1 MTAPSAAQEV
11 TVTVELKHLALSRAL
26 CVIDLETT
34 GTDVR
39 EDRVVEVAVLTVY
52 PGGKVVPF
60 VRRVNPGRPIPAGAS
75 AVHGITDADVAGAPP
90 FAAIAPDLF
99 AALVGSD
106 LAGFGIVAFD
116 VPLLVN
122 EFVRAGLPFRVG
134 GRAVLD
140 ALALYRRREPRDLT
154 AAVHF
159 YLGADR
165 TSAHAALADAGY
177 ALAVLDAQVGRYG
190 LPPVPSDLHAAVAEV
205 DVGGAFRREPGGGV
219 VFGFGKYRGR
229 PLARVAAEDP
239 SYLRWVL
246 GQSFLDDAIALVRGA
261 LDTAAGKYK

>member
-1 MTAPSAAQEV
+1 M
-11 TVTVELKHLALSRAL
+11 TVELKHLAPTRAL
-26 CVIDLETT
+26 SVIDLETT

-39 EDRVVEVAVLTVY
+39 ADRIVEVAVLTVY
-52 PGGKVVPF
+52 PGGKSVPF
-60 VRRVNPGRPIPAGAS
+60 ARRVNPGRPIPPGAS

-106 LAGFGIVAFD
+106 LAGFGIATFD

-122 EFVRAGLPFRVG
+122 EFARAGLPFRVG

-140 ALALYRRREPRDLT
+140 ALAVYRRHESRDLS
-154 AAVHF
+154 AAVRF
-159 YLGADR
+159 YLGTDR

-190 LPPVPSDLHAAVAEV
+190 LPPVPADLHAAVAQV
-205 DVGGAFRREPGGGV
+205 DVGGAFRRDPGGAV

-229 PLARVAAEDP
+229 PLARIATEDP
-239 SYLRWVL
+239 GYLRWVL
-246 GQSFLDDAIALVRGA
+246 GQSFLDDALALVRGA
-261 LDTAAGKYK
+261 LDAARAGAK

>member
-1 MTAPSAAQEV
+1 M
-11 TVTVELKHLALSRAL
+11 TVELKHLALTRAL
-26 CVIDLETT
+26 SVIDLETT

-39 EDRVVEVAVLTVY
+39 ADRIVEVAVLTVY
-52 PGGKVVPF
+52 PDGAMIPF
-60 VRRVNPGRPIPAGAS
+60 ARRVNPGRPIPAGAS
-75 AVHGITDADVAGAPP
+75 AVHGITDADVAGASP

-106 LAGFGIVAFD
+106 LAGFGIATFD

-122 EFVRAGLPFRVG
+122 EFARAGLPFRVG

-140 ALALYRRREPRDLT
+140 ALAVYRQRESRDLT
-154 AAVHF
+154 AAVRF

-165 TSAHAALADAGY
+165 TGAHSALADAGY

-190 LPPVPSDLHAAVAEV
+190 LPAVPIDLHATVAGV
-205 DVGGAFRREPGGGV
+205 DVGGAFRRDPSGAV

-229 PLARVAAEDP
+229 LLSQIAAEDP
-239 SYLRWVL
+239 GYLRWVL
-246 GQSFLDDAIALVRGA
+246 GQSFLDDALTLVRGA
-261 LDTAAGKYK
+261 LDAARGGSK

>member
-1 MTAPSAAQEV
+1 M
-11 TVTVELKHLALSRAL
+11 TVELKHLALTRAL
-26 CVIDLETT
+26 SVIDLETT

-39 EDRVVEVAVLTVY
+39 TDRIVEVAVLTVY
-52 PGGKVVPF
+52 PDGAAIPF
-60 VRRVNPGRPIPAGAS
+60 ARRVNPGRPIPAGAS

-106 LAGFGIVAFD
+106 LAGFGIATFD

-122 EFVRAGLPFRVG
+122 EFSRAGLPFRVG

-140 ALALYRRREPRDLT
+140 ALAVYRQRESRDLT
-154 AAVHF
+154 AAVRF
-159 YLGADR
+159 YLAADR
-165 TSAHAALADAGY
+165 TGAHAALADAGY

-190 LPPVPSDLHAAVAEV
+190 LPATPADLHAAVAGV
-205 DVGGAFRREPGGGV
+205 DVGGAFRRDPGGAV

-229 PLARVAAEDP
+229 PLVQIAAEDP
-239 SYLRWVL
+239 GYLRWVL
-246 GQSFLDDAIALVRGA
+246 GQSFLDDALALVRGA
-261 LDTAAGKYK
+261 LDAARAGSK